1 VSPDAPRDILHASS
15 VAVDG
20 RGVLIRGAAGSGKST
35 LALALLALGGVL
47 IADDRTV
54 VALRDGRPWLSAPDT
69 IRGRI
74 EARGIGILNA
84 GAITEAPLALVVD
97 MDRGPPA
104 RLPEPE
110 TIAVFGHH
118 VEVISGQQ
126 GGHFPAALRH
136 YLLYGRSD

>member
-1 VSPDAPRDILHASS
+1 MSPGAARDILHASS

-20 RGVLIRGAAGSGKST
+20 RGVLIRGAAGSGKS
-35 LALALLALGGVL
+35 ALALSLLAFGGVL
-47 IADDRTV
+47 IADDRTLV
-54 VALRDGRPWLSAPDT
+54 SLRDGRPWLSAPDT

-84 GAITEAPLALVVD
+84 GAVTEAPLALVVD
-97 MDRGPPA
+97 MDRGPPP

-110 TIAVFGHH
+110 TVPVLGHH

-136 YLLYGRSD
+136 YLLHGRSD